1 MLDINKVKHVK
12 WAMPKT
18 NNPKDISDELHLRI
32 GINAVD
38 ILESTINDLDGNPIM
53 DIWVLEFDAPLYK
66 VAALKTALKLEEVNG
81 YLM

>member
-1 MLDINKVKHVK
+1 MFDINKVKHVK

-18 NNPKDISDELHLRI
+18 NNPKAISYELHSRM
-32 GINAVD
+32 GINTVD
-38 ILESTINDLDGNPIM
+38 IAESTINDLDGNVIM
-53 DIWVLEFDAPLYK
+53 GIWVLEFDAPLYK